1 MGRNGSDHGAVLI
14 HVALMLFAMFVFTGF
29 VVDYGTFWVS
39 RNQTQNAAD
48 AGALAG
54 ATARLY
60 DDTTSPPASTTSGI
74 VYDSVT
80 AAATRNFVWGASTPS
95 NTVTIGWA
103 CPDGTTNCVAVDV
116 YRDGTNSSVPLPTF
130 FLSLAGVTSQGTK
143 AHAVAEVG
151 SANGTACMRPWFLVD
166 PSFVTPTDY
175 GQTVQLHEDL
185 GPSGYSQLNVGGGGN
200 GIRTAIEQCANIG
213 GTNDFYIGASVPTKP
228 GGTQGPEA
236 QGVDQIIKWDP
247 GASVSG
253 TGSSAEVVGSCATS
267 GGCTCSGNPGNVCPN
282 GPYTS
287 PRVAVVPLCDGATD
301 PNCAVGGKAG
311 GPITI
316 TNFLTFFITGCNGV
330 VNSCKPGG
338 NVEID
343 ATLIG
348 TAGSNF
354 ASGGS
359 AVGGDS
365 FLKTIY
371 LVR

>member
-39 RNQTQNAAD
+39 RNQAQNAAD

-74 VYDSVT
+74 VYDSVM
-80 AAATRNFVWGASTPS
+80 AAATRNFVWGSSTPS
-95 NTVTIGWA
+95 NTVNIGWT
-103 CPDGTTNCVAVDV
+103 CPDA
-116 YRDGTNSSVPLPTF
+116 NSSVALPTF
-130 FLSLAGVTSQGTK
+130 FLSLAGVSSQGTK

-151 SANGTACMRPWFLVD
+151 SANGTTCMRHWFLVD
-166 PSFVTPTDY
+166 PDFVTPADY

-185 GPSGYSQLNVGGGGN
+185 GPSGYSQLNVGGGGS
-200 GIRTAIEQCANIG
+200 GIRTAIEQC
-213 GTNDFYIGASVPTKP
+213 TNNGVNNDWYIGAVVGTKP

-236 QGVDQIIKWDP
+236 QGVKDIIDWDK

-253 TGSSAEVVGSCATS
+253 TGASTQVVGSCATS
-267 GGCTCSGNPGNVCPN
+267 GGCTCPGNPSSVCPN

-330 VNSCKPGG
+330 VNDCSPGG

-348 TAGSNF
+348 TAGSYF
-354 ASGGS
+354 SAGGS